1 MRPAELHA
9 HADTVF
15 QKKLDAARFQGGL
28 YRVKRALTWPNG
40 LVLDHV
46 QRHGREAGPVC
57 ERCLGPFQQAARRA
71 DLGGADHGD
80 TLYLKLE

>member
-1 MRPAELHA
+1 
-9 HADTVF
+9 
-15 QKKLDAARFQGGL
+15 
-28 YRVKRALTWPNG
+28 
-40 LVLDHV
+40 
-46 QRHGREAGPVC
+46 VC